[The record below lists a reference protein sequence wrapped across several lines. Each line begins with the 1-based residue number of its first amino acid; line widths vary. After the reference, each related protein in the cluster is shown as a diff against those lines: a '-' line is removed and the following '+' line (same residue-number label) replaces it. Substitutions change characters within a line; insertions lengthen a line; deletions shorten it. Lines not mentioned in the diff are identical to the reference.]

1 MVKPY
6 TGFDKIGRGIT
17 PGLKVLQNWVLFT
30 GNGQLTNLGAFGVRD
45 MRGSE
50 NVGRTSVH
58 ATGRAMDIGWNKRE
72 VVEGTM
78 FWLLYNAEQ
87 LGVEMLADYWP
98 RPFGRTWR
106 CDRWEWKVYDKKTI
120 HGAPGGRWI
129 HVEISPEM
137 ASSSAKMEAA
147 IRKTMP

>member
-1 MVKPY
+1 MRPY
-6 TGFDKIGRGIT
+6 TGFDKVARGVQ

-30 GNGQLTNLGAFGVRD
+30 GNGQLTNLGSFAVRP
-45 MRGSE
+45 MRGKE
-50 NVGRTSVH
+50 QTSVH
-58 ATGRAMDIGWNKRE
+58 ATGRAMDIGWTKRE
-72 VVEGTM
+72 VVEGSM
-78 FWLLYNAEQ
+78 FWLLWNADT
-87 LGVEMLADYWP
+87 LGIEMLADYFP
-98 RPFGRTWR
+98 KPFGRTWR
-106 CDRWEWKVYDKKTI
+106 CDRNDWKIYDKLTI